1 MKKITSASTPII
13 DDLNRLMAE
22 ELEAGLRYFQ
32 MRFRLND
39 ADRLAANDFFDK
51 ALAETFEHADAI
63 ARRIRAF
70 GQVPRVRVQLTST
83 SGPVGLAEAL
93 AEMLEVE
100 QQALDAYKDLLPAVS
115 GDAALEEFLRKQI
128 AVETEHVNEIKLMLG

>member
-1 MKKITSASTPII
+1 MKKSPPNSIV

-32 MRFRLND
+32 MRYRLKG
-39 ADRLAANDFFDK
+39 ADRLAAKDFFDK
-51 ALAETFEHADAI
+51 AQAETFEHADAI
-63 ARRIRAF
+63 AQRIRAL
-70 GQVPRVRVQLTST
+70 GQMPRIRVNLTVTGGPT
-83 SGPVGLAEAL
+83 SLPEAL

-115 GDAALEEFLRKQI
+115 GDVVLEEFLRQQI
-128 AVETEHVNEIKLMLG
+128 AVETEHVQEIQALLG